1 MSEEMEKTPV
11 VRQENAPVVKESQ
24 LPTEK
29 KAAEVPAIA
38 RAKEEAH
45 VDSPEADVE
54 IRIMITG
61 MKKPRASSA
70 GRQDALA

>member
-38 RAKEEAH
+38 ARRKKPMSTLRKLMWRS
-45 VDSPEADVE
+45 VSL
-54 IRIMITG
+54 ITG